1 MEIKIYQINRNRDKN
16 FVKFLHYKH
25 LDNFQETKDINAS
38 IYDEVFRGDADCEDL
53 EDVYRMFNTEG
64 HPLHRGHSLSVSDI
78 VVTKDGAYYCDSV
91 GFLKVDFDEAKT
103 QKPDNLMTVVYVEPN
118 KAPYVTEIA
127 HTLEAEQK
135 AVGGLIEPIYNDD
148 ETCLVGNE
156 EAKLIGMEGN
166 RYLDD
171 GHSIIAGPFFVC
183 GLTEDDFRGLTEEE
197 VQKYMN
203 KYAEPEN
210 ISQEEVETDTGFMLY
225 PMVLSAF
232 PISAFAAP
240 ASDIPDKMLDNPIVR
255 ALAYTGYNVQKQKDN
270 GTIYQTGH
278 YGGALKRNA
287 PSILSDIHYSTSL
300 TGKETVSDS
309 STVTGKAPN
318 IARFEQYG
326 LCCASFVTYYIC
338 NYLPNIEG
346 VDTQF
351 ITDAI
356 NATGTNSQAVVTWQ
370 NALNKLASQ
379 GKIEKVGTSP
389 SNVDYSKLTPGD
401 IIIFGNSSSSHVHAA
416 IFAGVYDGKHFI
428 IHVC

>member
-1 MEIKIYQINRNRDKN
+1 
-16 FVKFLHYKH
+16 
-25 LDNFQETKDINAS
+25 
-38 IYDEVFRGDADCEDL
+38 
-53 EDVYRMFNTEG
+53 MFYTEG

-103 QKPDNLMTVVYVEPN
+103 QKPDNLMTVVYVEPH

-210 ISQEEVETDTGFMLY
+210 ISQEEVEADTGFMLY
-225 PMVLSAF
+225 PM
-232 PISAFAAP
+232 
-240 ASDIPDKMLDNPIVR
+240 
-255 ALAYTGYNVQKQKDN
+255 
-270 GTIYQTGH
+270 
-278 YGGALKRNA
+278 
-287 PSILSDIHYSTSL
+287 
-300 TGKETVSDS
+300 
-309 STVTGKAPN
+309 
-318 IARFEQYG
+318 
-326 LCCASFVTYYIC
+326 
-338 NYLPNIEG
+338 
-346 VDTQF
+346 
-351 ITDAI
+351 
-356 NATGTNSQAVVTWQ
+356 
-370 NALNKLASQ
+370 
-379 GKIEKVGTSP
+379 
-389 SNVDYSKLTPGD
+389 
-401 IIIFGNSSSSHVHAA
+401 
-416 IFAGVYDGKHFI
+416 
-428 IHVC
+428 